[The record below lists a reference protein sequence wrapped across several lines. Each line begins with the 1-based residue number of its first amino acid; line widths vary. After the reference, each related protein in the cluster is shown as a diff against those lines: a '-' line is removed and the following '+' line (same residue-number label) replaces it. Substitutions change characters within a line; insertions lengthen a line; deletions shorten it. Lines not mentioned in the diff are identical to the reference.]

1 MSANSGTPGGR
12 GSAPLPRLGHVVGW
26 RAVASGGSLGSLT
39 SDAVPPPWPFLCKGG
54 KGYAGLCKGGKGDR
68 SRVVFC
74 ALWGILTCVVLG
86 LFTGVTAGAQEFGPP
101 LPGTKPLTMTGDIAS
116 ELVAGADRFLLRQ
129 IEESAA
135 KRASYWKRDF
145 SSVEA
150 YQASVEPNRKRLAHI
165 LGVRDARVAAGKRKY
180 ARSLVGDGGS
190 LAIHGGYDIR
200 SVTWTAFGDVEGEGL
215 VLFPGAGKQG
225 IPGIVVVIPD
235 AGQTPEQLVG
245 LVEGL
250 PPESQVARRLAD
262 NGYHVIVP
270 SLIDRT
276 IEARNGRAKL
286 TNREFLYRSAFELG
300 RHLIGYEV
308 QKVLGLIDALKGD
321 GLDQQSRLVIFG
333 YGEGGMIAL
342 YAAAIDPRIEAVGVS
357 GFFGDR
363 SDIWR
368 QPVDRNVFG
377 LLEQFGDAEVASL
390 IAPRLLVVE
399 ASKGPEFVIPP
410 GTGGA
415 PGRLTTPS
423 LQSVQAEVEKARGLV
438 SSLNPAA
445 QVELVV
451 SGPDGLGPFGTD
463 ESLLKLLA
471 VLSPQLRQFAPLD
484 RRPAAI
490 DGTSGMMARQARQL
504 HELDRHNQQLLVE
517 SADVRREFMK
527 KLDFSSL
534 DAFAKTVEPYREY
547 FATEVIGR
555 FDVPVLPPNV
565 RSRKIYDE
573 PLFTGY
579 EVVMDVF
586 PDVFAYGIL
595 LLPKGIKQG
604 EKRAVVVCQHGLEG
618 RPQDVADPKVENKSY
633 HRYAVRLAEKGYITF
648 APQNLYIFQDRFR
661 SLQRKANPLKK
672 TLFSLIV
679 PQHQQITDWLK
690 SLPYVDPA
698 KIAFYGLSYGG
709 KSAMRIPP
717 LVKNYCLSICSA
729 DFNEWVWKNASTK
742 SPYSYVWTP
751 EYEIF
756 EFDLGSTFNY
766 AEMAALIAPRPFMV
780 ERGHFDGVSS
790 DEAVA
795 YEFAKVNFLYD
806 AKLGIG
812 DRCAIEFFV
821 GPHTIN
827 GKGTFAFLDKHLK

>member
-1 MSANSGTPGGR
+1 MAFASARRVGR
-12 GSAPLPRLGHVVGW
+12 CGAH
-26 RAVASGGSLGSLT
+26 
-39 SDAVPPPWPFLCKGG
+39 PPWPPLCKGG
-54 KGYAGLCKGGKGDR
+54 KRYERLCNGGKGDR
-68 SRVVFC
+68 GQVVVC
-74 ALWGILTCVVLG
+74 ALWGILACVVLG
-86 LFTGVTAGAQEFGPP
+86 LSTGVAAGAQEFGPP
-101 LPGTKPLTMTGDIAS
+101 LPGTKALAMTGDIAS

-135 KRASYWKRDF
+135 KRETYWKRDF
-145 SSVEA
+145 SSVAA

-165 LGVRDARVAAGKRKY
+165 LGVRDARVPSVVRKVDSGMVEAAGF
-180 ARSLVGDGGS
+180 VPE
-190 LAIHGGYDIR
+190 IHASYRID
-200 SVTWTAFGDVEGEGL
+200 SVSWAAFGDVSGEGIDL
-215 VLFPGAGKQG
+215 DPKTVRAAPLP
-225 IPGIVVVIPD
+225 VVIVIPD
-235 AGQTPEQLVG
+235 ADQSPEQLAG
-245 LVEGL
+245 LADGV
-250 PPESQVARRLAD
+250 PADSQVARQLAE
-262 NGYHVIVP
+262 NGYRVIVP
-270 SLIDRT
+270 ALIDRKV
-276 IEARNGRAKL
+276 APRNGRARL
-286 TNREFLYRSAFELG
+286 TNREYLYRSAFELG

-308 QKVLGLIDALKGD
+308 QKVLALVDALKSN
-321 GLDQQSRLVIFG
+321 QQGHRQRIAVFG

-342 YAAAIDPRIEAVGVS
+342 YAAALDARIAAVCVS

-363 SDIWR
+363 TDVWR

-390 IAPRLLVVE
+390 IAPRKLVVE
-399 ASKGPEFVIPP
+399 ACQGPEVVVPA

-415 PGRLTTPS
+415 PGRLTTTT
-423 LQSVQAEVEKARGLV
+423 LEAVKAEVERARRLV
-438 SSLNPAA
+438 AEMKPAPSI
-445 QVELVV
+445 ELVV
-451 SGPDGLGPFGTD
+451 SGPDGSGPFGSA
-463 ESLLKLLA
+463 EAILKLIS
-471 VLSPQLRQFAPLD
+471 VLTPQPKLLPATHQATVD
-484 RRPAAI
+484 RSERAK
-490 DGTSGMMARQARQL
+490 ARQERQL

-527 KLDFSSL
+527 KLDDSSL

-565 RSRKIYDE
+565 RSRKVYDE

-579 EVVMDVF
+579 EVMMDVF

-595 LLPKGIKQG
+595 LLPKGIKEG

-618 RPQDVADPKVENKSY
+618 RPRDVADPKVENKSY
-633 HRYAVRLAEKGYITF
+633 HKYAVRLAEKGYITF

-698 KIAFYGLSYGG
+698 RIAFYGLSYGG

-827 GKGTFAFLDKHLK
+827 GKGTFVFLDKHLK